1 MPTIAKKSDS
11 KPKTAPVKK
20 KKKKTKANV
29 PKPNTALPA
38 RSPGANKKTSLAVE
52 N

>member
-11 KPKTAPVKK
+11 KPKAAPVKK

-29 PKPNTALPA
+29 PKPNTALPG
-38 RSPGANKKTSLAVE
+38 RSPGANKKSSLAVE